1 LQRFAF
7 TRSSLTTEL
16 KAIVEREVDRCA
28 VASTADVYDTAATS
42 IRTAYY
48 LALALGYFTTPDPR
62 GTCETMIE
70 DALLLCR
77 RAYVNGINAEKG
89 AA

>member
-1 LQRFAF
+1 MQRFAF

-16 KAIVEREVDRCA
+16 KAIVDREVDRCA
-28 VASTADVYDTAATS
+28 VASTPDVYRDAATS
-42 IRTAYY
+42 IKTAYY

-70 DALLLCR
+70 DALLMCR
-77 RAYVNGINAEKG
+77 RAYVNGINADKG

>member
-1 LQRFAF
+1 MQRFAF

-16 KAIVEREVDRCA
+16 KAIVDRQVDRCA
-28 VASTADVYDTAATS
+28 VASTAHVYDTAVTS
-42 IRTAYY
+42 IKTAYY

-77 RAYVNGINAEKG
+77 RAYIAGINAERG
-89 AA
+89 SA